1 MPPAFVLSQD
11 QTLRKYLT
19 KSFSSSSLIHCSVAF
34 SSTGFCSLGCLI
46 FKEQPAAS
54 ATAHLYYHSSLVS
67 VKNFFQVF
75 LEICLLG
82 VGHSR
87 ADENVLYAYFLTS
100 STPFFIFFCF
110 FFSFSWFRF
119 FLSFILSVPF
129 YLSHFLV
136 LAIIIIFLLHGAFS
150 MDYNDVSYFV

>member
-1 MPPAFVLSQD
+1 M
-11 QTLRKYLT
+11 
-19 KSFSSSSLIHCSVAF
+19 
-34 SSTGFCSLGCLI
+34 
-46 FKEQPAAS
+46 
-54 ATAHLYYHSSLVS
+54 
-67 VKNFFQVF
+67 
-75 LEICLLG
+75 LG

-87 ADENVLYAYFLTS
+87 ANENVLYAYFLTS